1 MANSHPPLRRDGP
14 FPNASQPF
22 SSSKRSHLMER
33 LAARRHGQHNSTI
46 LSHQHDPTTTPAP
59 STRRLHHLR
68 RRIQARQQRRSPQ
81 TNIDCHKPRSSDT
94 AYNLQEYHD
103 RVKDSPAPNVP
114 QPEEVVLNF
123 QNMDKDCGLR
133 PVAGSPEDFKSP
145 TSDVPARRLAAGHTR
160 LTADEKG
167 QLRYFGYSSLL
178 RMVSV
183 LPAPSPP
190 KSEMSEAL
198 AVEIEAMA
206 DAEMTQL
213 RLIDLFFTY
222 QHAAH
227 PVLDEQSFRDSYRS
241 GKRSEYYSAFL
252 LNSVLLRA
260 VKFDD
265 HPDTEQLRDVYL
277 RRARADLLHEIENPS
292 ISTIPA
298 LTLFGSC
305 LAGQGSDRACW
316 VYPGENQQDHDIA
329 RLPVLTILGL
339 AFRLLYDFGLHEDCL
354 DLVEAGLLTDLDRR
368 IRHSILY
375 HCYVFDK

>member
-1 MANSHPPLRRDGP
+1 MANSHPPVRRDGY
-14 FPNASQPF
+14 FPNACRPST
-22 SSSKRSHLMER
+22 SSKRSNLMGR
-33 LAARRHGQHNSTI
+33 LAARRHCQQNGSTNS
-46 LSHQHDPTTTPAP
+46 SHHHDLTGSSTP
-59 STRRLHHLR
+59 STRRFDHLR
-68 RRIQARQQRRSPQ
+68 RRIQSRQQRRNSQ
-81 TNIDCHKPRSSDT
+81 TNIEYHKIHSSDT
-94 AYNLQEYHD
+94 AYNLQGLED
-103 RVKDSPAPNVP
+103 GAKDGATPDVP
-114 QPEEVVLNF
+114 QQDEVVLNF

-190 KSEMSEAL
+190 KSEISEAL

-206 DAEMTQL
+206 DSELTQL

-227 PVLDEQSFRDSYRS
+227 PVLDEQSFRDSYKS
-241 GKRSEYYSAFL
+241 GKRSEYYSEFL

-265 HPDTEQLRDVYL
+265 HPDTEQLRDVYM

-316 VYPGENQQDHDIA
+316 VYPGENEQDHDFTYVPFLTHPRA
-329 RLPVLTILGL
+329 RFSTSL
-339 AFRLLYDFGLHEDCL
+339 RLWPP
-354 DLVEAGLLTDLDRR
+354 
-368 IRHSILY
+368 
-375 HCYVFDK
+375 

>member
-1 MANSHPPLRRDGP
+1 MANSHAPVRRHGG
-14 FPNASQPF
+14 FPNVSRPS
-22 SSSKRSHLMER
+22 SSSKRSNRMER
-33 LAARRHGQHNSTI
+33 LAARRHYQNIGST
-46 LSHQHDPTTTPAP
+46 LPSHQPDPTVSLTP
-59 STRRLHHLR
+59 STRRLDHLR
-68 RRIQARQQRRSPQ
+68 RRIQSRQRLRNSQ
-81 TNIDCHKPRSSDT
+81 TNIEYHKAHSSDT
-94 AYNLQEYHD
+94 YDLQEFQHG
-103 RVKDSPAPNVP
+103 VEDSTTPNVP
-114 QPEEVVLNF
+114 RPDEVVLNF

-145 TSDVPARRLAAGHTR
+145 KSDVPSRRLAAGHTR

-190 KSEMSEAL
+190 ESGVSEAL
-198 AVEIEAMA
+198 AVQIEAMA
-206 DAEMTQL
+206 DSEMTQL
-213 RLIDLFFTY
+213 RLIDLFFIY

-227 PVLDEQSFRDSYRS
+227 PVLDEQSFRDSYTG
-241 GKRSEYYSAFL
+241 GKRSEYYSTFL

-265 HPDTEQLRDVYL
+265 HPDADQLRDVYL

-316 VYPGENQQDHDIA
+316 VYPGEN
-329 RLPVLTILGL
+329 
-339 AFRLLYDFGLHEDCL
+339 
-354 DLVEAGLLTDLDRR
+354 
-368 IRHSILY
+368 
-375 HCYVFDK
+375 